1 MISGMAASRRRALAT
16 FVAGVAFLC
25 AQLTATPDAAA
36 APSSPA
42 AIAAPAQLSVARV
55 QNGSVLVKAERPS
68 AGAKQAPVQDMLV
81 PIAADFHHP
90 RQSPHA
96 RRPLAGLGLVASASS
111 PYRARAPPAAVNA
124 DLSYKI
130 S

>member
-1 MISGMAASRRRALAT
+1 MIFGMAASTRRALAT

-25 AQLTATPDAAA
+25 AQLAATPDAAV

-68 AGAKQAPVQDMLV
+68 AGAKQAPVQDMLA
-81 PIAADFHHP
+81 PIAAGFHHP

-96 RRPLAGLGLVASASS
+96 RRPSAGLGVVAAVSS
-111 PYRARAPPAAVNA
+111 PYRARAPPAAIIPN
-124 DLSYKI
+124 LSYKF